1 MENFLDEYQFIRLA
15 MSVGGLVMMV
25 IMLSL
30 GSWDYNAGPIA
41 IVLAVV
47 AGHAAWCRVR
57 QIRAP
62 KSMLALDLT
71 LWGWVM
77 TVISDMPTVI
87 TASLAFLVL
96 LTVLFAD
103 GAWNFVFLPY
113 IVSWYGIA
121 YFQGAGVSAETL
133 NLFLSAVFTVAGLAL
148 VMWRIKSWLARLDS
162 NRSQMMGTVSHE
174 LRNNLTGMIGMTEL
188 IGSEDLEPSEVR
200 EMVSLTH
207 MQAVDASEIVEDLL
221 TASRLESS
229 ALSVELSEVDL
240 NAEVETT
247 VRRFAGEGASISTEL
262 ADNLPPASGDA
273 LRVRQV
279 LRNLL
284 SNAVRYGG
292 ASLKVRTVRDTS
304 HLRVIVSDDGD
315 GVASEDEDTIFL
327 PYRRSTT
334 TRRHESS
341 VGLGLWIC
349 RQLAHTMGG
358 DLSYR
363 REDGMTEFVFTL
375 AIHSDD
381 AHSDGVTTSEDPTLT
396 GAISSRLSAL
406 RERAEDND
414 HASLAV
420 GCS

>member
-1 MENFLDEYQFIRLA
+1 MENFLDEYQVIRLT
-15 MSVGGLVMMV
+15 MTVGGLALMA
-25 IMLSL
+25 ILLSV
-30 GSWDYNAGPIA
+30 GSWDDNAAPIA
-41 IVLAVV
+41 IVLTLV

-77 TVISDMPTVI
+77 TLISDMPTVM

-103 GAWNFVFLPY
+103 GAWTFVFLPY
-113 IVSWYGIA
+113 IVSWYGLA
-121 YFQGAGVSAETL
+121 YFQEAGVSSETL
-133 NLFLSAVFTVAGLAL
+133 NMFLAAVFTVAGLAL
-148 VMWRIKSWLARLDS
+148 VMWRVKSWLARLDS
-162 NRSQMMGTVSHE
+162 NRSQMIGTVSHE
-174 LRNNLTGMIGMTEL
+174 LRNNLTGMMGMTEL
-188 IGSEDLEPSEVR
+188 VGSEDLDPSEVR
-200 EMVSLTH
+200 ELVFLAH

-221 TASRLESS
+221 TASRLESA
-229 ALSVELSEVDL
+229 ALSVEVSEVDL

-247 VRRFAGEGASISTEL
+247 VRRFAGEGVSISTEL
-262 ADNLPPASGDA
+262 DDGLPPGSGDA

-292 ASLKVRTVRDTS
+292 SSLKVRTDRDTS
-304 HLRVIVSDDGD
+304 HLRVIVADDGD
-315 GVASEDEDTIFL
+315 GVPSEDEGTIFF

-334 TRRHESS
+334 TLRHESS

-349 RQLAHTMGG
+349 RQLAHAMGG
-358 DLSYR
+358 DLGYR

-381 AHSDGVTTSEDPTLT
+381 TQSDGTTSEDLPLVE
-396 GAISSRLSAL
+396 AIASRLSAL
-406 RERAEDND
+406 RARSEDSD
-414 HASLAV
+414 HASLAA
-420 GCS
+420 GCL